1 MKRAAWPARLSRT
14 ACLLALGVSLAA
26 CASTTPAA
34 EGPQATLRAYAT
46 AIEEGR
52 VDDAYRLLSA
62 EAKRT
67 MPLEAFRRAVQESPE
82 EAKEVAR
89 ALARPASEPV
99 VTATIVM
106 PNGDE
111 LPMVYEDGRWRVDAA
126 AVDLYGQATP
136 RQALMGFLRAF
147 ARKRYDVI
155 LRYVPDAERHGL
167 ARESGAAG
175 AAGASPAAP
184 TELTEEKLRV
194 SWEGPQK
201 EQMAAIVQG
210 ILAALPT
217 ATIEENGDSGSMA
230 YGAGGT
236 VSFVREQGLWKL
248 RGF

>member
-1 MKRAAWPARLSRT
+1 MFRAAP
-14 ACLLALGVSLAA
+14 LALAFALPWFFGCAA
-26 CASTTPAA
+26 TTP
-34 EGPQATLRAYAT
+34 EPDSPSATLRAYAT
-46 AIEEGR
+46 AIEEDR

-67 MPLEAFRRAVQESPE
+67 LSLEAFRRAVRESPE
-82 EAKEVAR
+82 DAKEVAR
-89 ALARPASEPV
+89 ALARPASDPV
-99 VTATIVM
+99 VTATIVL

-147 ARKRYDVI
+147 ARKRYDIV
-155 LRYVPDAERHGL
+155 LRYVPDAERHGTRL
-167 ARESGAAG
+167 DAAPSAPG
-175 AAGASPAAP
+175 EAPGPAP
-184 TELTEEKLRV
+184 TELTAEKLQTA
-194 SWEGPQK
+194 WEGPQK
-201 EQMAAIVQG
+201 DQMQSIVQG

-217 ATIEENGDSGSMA
+217 ATIEETGDSASLA

-236 VSFVREQGLWKL
+236 VSFIREQGLWKL

>member
-1 MKRAAWPARLSRT
+1 VKRAPWLAGLSRLVCLF
-14 ACLLALGVSLAA
+14 ACGVSLAA

-34 EGPQATLRAYAT
+34 EGPQATLRAYAA

-67 MPLEAFRRAVQESPE
+67 MSLEAFRRAVQESPE

-167 ARESGAAG
+167 ARENSAAG
-175 AAGASPAAP
+175 AGEVARTEPS
-184 TELTEEKLRV
+184 ELTEDKLRV

-201 EQMAAIVQG
+201 EQMSTIVQG

-217 ATIEENGDSGSMA
+217 ATIEESGDSGSMA